1 MNSVT
6 SYSGVIIATVLRSR
20 ASGIPHIVAPA
31 FEAAS
36 RFNALGRALAL
47 EGLDQYRNT
56 SFCAL
61 SEGHG
66 VFCWGAVTRGIGGG
80 IEMRE
85 VHFPASVALLS
96 VSELEACVVTTN
108 GQVLCANAPVFGD
121 GRVWQVFDRGGWTD
135 VAVHWDTVCAI
146 DQAGRVF
153 CRTGVHTSGA
163 AAGPVFEIPVR
174 APAVKLGNQCAIL
187 VDGTLECWTCPD
199 QLRPEACRVDEI
211 AAPGAVGA
219 VGTSDNF
226 ACMMLVDGR
235 VFCWGSNNFGQLGI
249 GTMGAPRV
257 TPQEVVRVQ
266 EATHITVSLD
276 NACALTRSGA
286 AFCWEKNTY
295 G

>member
-1 MNSVT
+1 MVRVSAVVARAQCGGQVEKLPAVDIA
-6 SYSGVIIATVLRSR
+6 SAEGAICYILSDEPVECSGVIIATVLRSR

-47 EGLDQYRNT
+47 EGLDQYCNT

-121 GRVWQVFDRGGWTD
+121 GRVWQVFDRGGWT
-135 VAVHWDTVCAI
+135 
-146 DQAGRVF
+146 RVLSDW
-153 CRTGVHTSGA
+153 RAHVGSSG
-163 AAGPVFEIPVR
+163 
-174 APAVKLGNQCAIL
+174 
-187 VDGTLECWTCPD
+187 
-199 QLRPEACRVDEI
+199 
-211 AAPGAVGA
+211 
-219 VGTSDNF
+219 
-226 ACMMLVDGR
+226 
-235 VFCWGSNNFGQLGI
+235 GSGI
-249 GTMGAPRV
+249 
-257 TPQEVVRVQ
+257 
-266 EATHITVSLD
+266 
-276 NACALTRSGA
+276 
-286 AFCWEKNTY
+286 
-295 G
+295 